1 MSEVCLTQL
10 LGVHPT
16 QLLLNDGATEIQQDK
31 GPAQGHIE
39 KYKLLFQLN
48 KRGGQLGTS
57 IKLPFLE
64 KLNYH
69 PYS

>member
-1 MSEVCLTQL
+1 MSEVCLTHL
-10 LGVHPT
+10 LGVHPA

-48 KRGGQLGTS
+48 
-57 IKLPFLE
+57 
-64 KLNYH
+64 
-69 PYS
+69 